1 MEFAIVI
8 SFLDEKHEKA
18 RDMIRVQI
26 ENTEVVYM
34 SYEQKP
40 TNYPKPMSFSVMVF
54 WTGLFGGV
62 FWGIIGYLAYYFNFT
77 EIRPDV
83 ILEPWMLGDWKK
95 GWQGIVLS
103 IILIG
108 VLSIIVA
115 FVYYAVLRK
124 FKGFWFGLGFGVI
137 LFLLVFFILN
147 PLFPG
152 IKPLADLNR
161 DTIITSIC
169 LYIVY
174 GIFIGYSIN
183 YEYQINNVQ
192 VKEAST

>member
-1 MEFAIVI
+1 
-8 SFLDEKHEKA
+8 
-18 RDMIRVQI
+18 
-26 ENTEVVYM
+26 M

-62 FWGIIGYLAYYFNFT
+62 FWGILGFLAYYFNFT
-77 EIRPDV
+77 EIRPNV
-83 ILEPWMLGDWKK
+83 ILEPWQLGDWKK
-95 GWQGIVLS
+95 GWPGIVLS

-115 FVYYAVLRK
+115 FVYYAVFRK
-124 FKGFWFGLGFGVI
+124 FKGFWFGLGFGII

-147 PLFPG
+147 PLFSG
-152 IKPLADLNR
+152 IKPLTDLNR

-192 VKEAST
+192 VKESST

>member
-1 MEFAIVI
+1 
-8 SFLDEKHEKA
+8 
-18 RDMIRVQI
+18 
-26 ENTEVVYM
+26 M

>member
-1 MEFAIVI
+1 
-8 SFLDEKHEKA
+8 
-18 RDMIRVQI
+18 
-26 ENTEVVYM
+26 
-34 SYEQKP
+34 
-40 TNYPKPMSFSVMVF
+40 MSFSVMVF

-77 EIRPDV
+77 EIRPNV
-83 ILEPWMLGDWKK
+83 ILEPLLLGDWKK
-95 GWQGIVLS
+95 GWAGIVLS

-124 FKGFWFGLGFGVI
+124 FKGFWFGLGFGI
-137 LFLLVFFILN
+137 MLFLLVFFILN